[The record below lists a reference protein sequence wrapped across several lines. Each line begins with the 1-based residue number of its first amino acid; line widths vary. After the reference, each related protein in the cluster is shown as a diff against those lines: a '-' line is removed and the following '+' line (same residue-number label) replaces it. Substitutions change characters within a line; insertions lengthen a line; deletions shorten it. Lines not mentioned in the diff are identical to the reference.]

1 MVLDPLPGAVVA
13 VQGALV
19 GVIVSGL
26 PGGLDLGQC

>member
-19 GVIVSGL
+19 VLIVSWL
-26 PGGLDLGQC
+26 PGGLDPGQC